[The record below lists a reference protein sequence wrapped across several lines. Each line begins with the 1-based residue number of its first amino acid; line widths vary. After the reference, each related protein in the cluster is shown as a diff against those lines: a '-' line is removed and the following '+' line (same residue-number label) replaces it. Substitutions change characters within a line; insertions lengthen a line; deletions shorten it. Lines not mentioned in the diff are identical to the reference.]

1 MFSEIAGIALV
12 AARLGQFLQFL
23 KTQVILIINFTR
35 PMRLPIQTRNVFGFY
50 TIKTLFLQCKTPN
63 RISKLGIQL
72 SSSQVARAR
81 GRRLGLA
88 KPSPPLPLV
97 SFALLTL
104 VCSAHSP
111 DRFPNPRWPSRLHC
125 NNLPLRPR
133 VRCVTI
139 IPHPFVNLR
148 Q

>member
-1 MFSEIAGIALV
+1 MALV

-23 KTQVILIINFTR
+23 KTQVILIFNFTR
-35 PMRLPIQTRNVFGFY
+35 PMRLPIQTRNVFWFLHNKNTFLAMQNSQPDFEAGYSARFQPSSPCRW
-50 TIKTLFLQCKTPN
+50 TSTRFGKTL
-63 RISKLGIQL
+63 
-72 SSSQVARAR
+72 
-81 GRRLGLA
+81 
-88 KPSPPLPLV
+88 PSPLV

-111 DRFPNPRWPSRLHC
+111 DRFANPRWPYRLHC

-139 IPHPFVNLR
+139 IPRRFVNFR
-148 Q
+148 P